1 MKYALVDDTRV
12 EAFSGGKG
20 LCPLC
25 QAEVIAKCGS
35 FRVPHWAH
43 RTIREC
49 DSWSEK
55 ETEWHRAWKN
65 NFPVHFQEFVQHDP
79 KTGERHIAD
88 VRTDHG
94 LVIEFQHSHLD
105 EQEQIARERFYGNM
119 IWVVDGTRL
128 QRDYPRFL
136 KGKDGFRSGGVQGY
150 FLLSFP
156 EECFPKNWVN
166 SSAPVIFDFQG
177 IAEAAADVHR
187 NTLWCLL
194 PGRAGV
200 YAVIVAMSRD
210 QFVALAPTKAEL
222 IARNTVSNFA
232 QVLAERAEQRARPL
246 VPFAGPGRR
255 AFRF

>member
-1 MKYALVDDTRV
+1 MKYALVNHTRA

-20 LCPLC
+20 LCPSC

-35 FRVPHWAH
+35 FRIPHWAH
-43 RTIREC
+43 RAIRDC
-49 DSWSEK
+49 DPWSEK
-55 ETEWHRAWKN
+55 ETEWHRTWKN
-65 NFPVHFQEFVQHDP
+65 NFPADFQEYVQHDSN
-79 KTGERHIAD
+79 TGERHIAD

-105 EQEQIARERFYGNM
+105 EHERIARERFYGNM

-136 KGKDGFRSGGVQGY
+136 KGKDGFRFGGIQGY

-156 EECFPKNWVN
+156 EECFPKGWLN

-177 IAEAAADVHR
+177 SETSADVQR

-194 PGRAGV
+194 PGRAGA
-200 YAVIVAMSRD
+200 YAVIVGISRE
-210 QFVALAPTKAEL
+210 QFVALAPTRAEL

-232 QVLAERAEQRARPL
+232 QVLAEQAQQKDRPL
-246 VPFAGPGRR
+246 AGFTRPGRR
-255 AFRF
+255 ASRF